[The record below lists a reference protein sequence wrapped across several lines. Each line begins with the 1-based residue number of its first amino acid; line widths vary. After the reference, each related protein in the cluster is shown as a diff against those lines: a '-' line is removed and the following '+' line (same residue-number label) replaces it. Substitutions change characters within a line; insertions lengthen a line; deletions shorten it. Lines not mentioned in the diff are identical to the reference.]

1 MRQVGFIG
9 VGTMGLP
16 MARNLLRKGYGV
28 VAYDVN
34 AAALDEIARDGAV
47 KAESPRNVAERVDV
61 VITMLPSSPHVER
74 VILGSDGVLEGCR
87 PGGTIIDMSTIDPI
101 TTKKVAAAAAERGVR
116 FLDAP
121 VSGSTQGARDGTLT
135 IMVGGPA
142 EVLNEHYPILEAM
155 GRNIIHVGDVGMGEM
170 AKLATQLVVGAS
182 MIAVAEAFALGMRAG
197 LDPKTLFQVINKSS
211 GNCWALEK
219 RVPVPGIVPDNPAN
233 EDFAPGFMVDLMHK
247 DLGLVLDTA
256 RALKVPTMLAALA
269 QQYYAAAQ
277 AHGLG
282 KKDFAAVS
290 RVVNTL
296 AAST

>member
-142 EVLNEHYPILEAM
+142 EVLNEHYPILE
-155 GRNIIHVGDVGMGEM
+155 
-170 AKLATQLVVGAS
+170 
-182 MIAVAEAFALGMRAG
+182 
-197 LDPKTLFQVINKSS
+197 
-211 GNCWALEK
+211 
-219 RVPVPGIVPDNPAN
+219 
-233 EDFAPGFMVDLMHK
+233 
-247 DLGLVLDTA
+247 
-256 RALKVPTMLAALA
+256 
-269 QQYYAAAQ
+269 
-277 AHGLG
+277 
-282 KKDFAAVS
+282 
-290 RVVNTL
+290 
-296 AAST
+296 